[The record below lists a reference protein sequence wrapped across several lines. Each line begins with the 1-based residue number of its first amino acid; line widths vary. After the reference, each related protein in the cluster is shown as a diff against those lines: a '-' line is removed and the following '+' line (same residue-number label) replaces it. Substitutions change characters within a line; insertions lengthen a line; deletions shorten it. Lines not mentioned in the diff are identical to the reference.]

1 MPTIYGMK
9 LPEPSDWQ
17 EFEVITRDAMQ
28 LKWASPTLQP
38 NGRPGQEQHG
48 VDIYGPDHLGRPT
61 AIQCKNTVGKLSFKK
76 VNAEVDN
83 AEAFQGQLLA
93 LYIATTAKRDAVLQK
108 DVRLLSEQRVAAGK
122 FAVGLLYWDDI
133 YSGLTLDPRVLKNHY
148 PNLVI
153 GSGAAKGSPSEVR
166 LAALVLGYYGG
177 YFWEFIELLFGE
189 AGWMADEDPLQ
200 LRTIVRMLKVNSR
213 ILSPDDAQDI
223 QQWVSSVESLVFT
236 PPDNISTNANWRQVK
251 QIAKS
256 TEQRVKYLALMVDNI
271 DVAAFVELGL
281 AVGQLYH
288 SDGDLIK
295 KRANNLHTMI
305 AAVLPSAESALIE
318 LLTKLADK
326 PTYRAG
332 PAIYTLID
340 RELRFPTQGVPT

>member
-28 LKWASPTLQP
+28 LKWASPTLQT

-61 AIQCKNTVGKLSFKK
+61 AIQCKNTVGKLSLKK
-76 VNAEVDN
+76 VNAEVSN
-83 AEAFQGQLLA
+83 AELFQGNIQA

-108 DVRLLSEQRVAAGK
+108 DVRLLSEQRIAASK

-133 YSGLTLDPRVLKNHY
+133 FSGLALDEQVLRNHY

-153 GSGAAKGSPSEVR
+153 GSGAARGSPNEVR

-177 YFWEFIELLFGE
+177 YFWEYIELLLGE
-189 AGWMADEDPLQ
+189 LGSMAGEDPSQLQ
-200 LRTIVRMLKVNSR
+200 TIVRMLSVNSR
-213 ILSPDDAQDI
+213 ILSPEDAKDI
-223 QQWVSSVESLVFT
+223 RQWASSVESLVFT
-236 PPDNISTNANWRQVK
+236 NPANSSAKTNWRQVK
-251 QIAKS
+251 QVAKS
-256 TEQRVKYLALMVDNI
+256 IEQRVKYLALLVDNI
-271 DVAAFVELGL
+271 DLAAFVELGL
-281 AVGQLYH
+281 AVGQIFH
-288 SDGDLIK
+288 SDGDLTK
-295 KRANNLHTMI
+295 KRASNLHTMI
-305 AAVLPSAESALIE
+305 AAVLPSAESALVE
-318 LLTKLADK
+318 LLTRLADK
-326 PTYRAG
+326 PTYSAG

-340 RELRFPTQGVPT
+340 RELRFPTKSSPI